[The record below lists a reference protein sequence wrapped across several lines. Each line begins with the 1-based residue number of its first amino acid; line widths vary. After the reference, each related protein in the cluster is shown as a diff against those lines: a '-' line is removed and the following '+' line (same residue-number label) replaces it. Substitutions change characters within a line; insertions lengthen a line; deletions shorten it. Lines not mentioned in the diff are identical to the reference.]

1 MPPIFVAAAVIG
13 ALLILAVLLPRLEVR
28 LPRRYR
34 DIIYIRLRQAGAR
47 VEIFR
52 GSPVGRVF
60 EAGRTWADDEQAV
73 FNSYGVPV
81 DIRAAAVRL
90 RGLIRPGRPRRFFS
104 PILVLHPLDKA
115 LAGLDDGDR
124 RALTRLGEELGGEV
138 LIGELPTVFPDR
150 AFQELRLHGM
160 APWNAN

>member
-1 MPPIFVAAAVIG
+1 MPSIFVAV
-13 ALLILAVLLPRLEVR
+13 AVLGILIILVAVLPRLEVR

-34 DIIYIRLRQAGAR
+34 DIIYVRLRQAGAR

-52 GSPVGRVF
+52 GSPVSRVF
-60 EAGRTWADDEQAV
+60 EAGRTWTDDEQAA

-81 DIRAAAVRL
+81 DLPAAARLL

>member
-1 MPPIFVAAAVIG
+1 MPPIFVAV
-13 ALLILAVLLPRLEVR
+13 AVLGILIILVAVLPRLEVR

-34 DIIYIRLRQAGAR
+34 DIIYVRLRQAGAR

-52 GSPVGRVF
+52 GSPVVRAF
-60 EAGRTWADDEQAV
+60 EAGRAWTDDEQAA

-81 DIRAAAVRL
+81 DVPAAAHLL
-90 RGLIRPGRPRRFFS
+90 RGLIRPGRPRRFFG

-124 RALTRLGEELGGEV
+124 HALTRLGEELGGEV